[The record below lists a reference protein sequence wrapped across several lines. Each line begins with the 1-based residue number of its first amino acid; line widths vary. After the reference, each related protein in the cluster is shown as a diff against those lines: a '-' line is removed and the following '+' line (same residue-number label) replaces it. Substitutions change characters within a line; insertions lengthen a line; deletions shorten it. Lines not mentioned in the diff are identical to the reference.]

1 MKEKTLTDKQ
11 SRAHRIINDINRE
24 ILDRHFVMDRIA
36 STVGAAQEYYKNEYR
51 KIEKKLSDW
60 REELDALNQVN

>member
-11 SRAHRIINDINRE
+11 ARAHRIINDINRE
-24 ILDRHFVMDRIA
+24 ILDRQFVLDRIN
-36 STVGAAQEYYKNEYR
+36 STFGAAQSYYRNEYQ
-51 KIEKKLSDW
+51 KIEKKITEW

>member
-11 SRAHRIINDINRE
+11 NRANRIINDINRE
-24 ILDRHFVMDRIA
+24 ILDRQFVLDRIN
-36 STVGAAQEYYKNEYR
+36 STTGAAQSYYRNEYR
-51 KIEKKLSDW
+51 KIEKKLAEW